1 MEFKKGDII
10 KGLPNN
16 AYGIT
21 NEDMTRAKVLKT
33 YGKKMDIE
41 VLEHKYSGHI
51 GETFDVL
58 NSDKAFSFI
67 ESHKPTRQELL
78 DMPIGSMIITSASN
92 YNTFIKVGKDDWC
105 NNDCDHIKSNDITED
120 LKIVGS
126 CFVREAKILSVE
138 EPTYNEVYTRK
149 KDVKEMTVAEIEKE
163 LGYSIK
169 VIKEEK

>member
-58 NSDKAFSFI
+58 NSDSDFKLIKAF
-67 ESHKPTRQELL
+67 KPTRQEVL
-78 DMPIGSMIITSASN
+78 DMPIGSKIIIDADSHN
-92 YNTFIKVGKDDWC
+92 VFIKVGDDDWC
-105 NNDCDHIKSNDITED
+105 NDDGDHLSESDICENFTISHYIFD
-120 LKIVGS
+120 DYNIVS
-126 CFVREAKILSVE
+126 IEK
-138 EPTYNEVYTRK
+138 PTYDEFYNREE
-149 KDVKEMTVAEIEKE
+149 DIKEMTVADIEKA
-163 LGYSIK
+163 LGYSVKI
-169 VIKEEK
+169 IKEEK